1 MSEFQT
7 IELDNGIR
15 VVHQWVDSPI
25 THACIVIP
33 AGSRHE
39 QPGRY
44 GLAHFIEH
52 LLFKKTSRRNTSQII
67 NWLESVGADLNAYTT
82 KEYTCLHASFLNPY
96 LGRTLDLFEDLLFH
110 SEFPDEEL
118 RKEKGIIM
126 DEIASYRDNPE
137 EAIMDDFE
145 DLVFAGHGLGHNILG
160 LESDLMQLGKPDVLD
175 FIAQQYHTTEMV
187 IGISGR
193 YASAEVRRKV
203 SKYFG
208 HIPRTSRTPAQD
220 TPLPP
225 CQSHGVESKMPINQ
239 VHYVLGAPAYSLHHA
254 HRTGLS
260 LLNNMLGGMGMGS
273 RLNMLVR
280 EKYGIA
286 YTIESNYHAFQDTGL
301 FSVYFGTD
309 EDKWLRARELVLRE
323 MKKLRD
329 RQLGSMTIHGA
340 KKKFKGQIALGEE
353 NRLSLIIGQAKSLL
367 DHGEILTLETLF
379 SRIDAVTGEQLL
391 EIANEVFDP
400 NHFYSM
406 AFLPE

>member
-7 IELDNGIR
+7 IELDNCIR

-160 LESDLMQLGKPDVLD
+160 LESDLMQLGKSDVLD
-175 FIAQQYHTTEMV
+175 FIAQQYHTTEVV

-193 YASAEVRRKV
+193 YTSAEVRRKV
-203 SKYFG
+203 GKYFG
-208 HIPRTSRTPAQD
+208 H
-220 TPLPP
+220 LPP
-225 CQSHGVESKMPINQ
+225 SSPSASKETVLPPWKSAVVESKLPINQ
-239 VHYVLGAPAYSLHHA
+239 VHYVMGAPAYSLHHA
-254 HRTGLS
+254 DRTGLS
-260 LLNNMLGGMGMGS
+260 LLNNLLGGMGMGS
-273 RLNMLVR
+273 RLNMSVR
-280 EKYGIA
+280 EKHGIA

-301 FSVYFGTD
+301 FSIYFGTD

-367 DHGEILTLETLF
+367 DHGEVLTLETLF
-379 SRIDAVTGEQLL
+379 SRIDAVSSEQLL
-391 EIANEVFDP
+391 RIANEVFDP
-400 NHFYSM
+400 KRFYSL